1 MDFRKNGGKY
11 LVTIEVI
18 ILIIVLVLGVLHF
31 IIPGGSKNK
40 TSADGK
46 NNAISGTEYIWS
58 ATETGSDTETGQ
70 TTADAAGNTAVIQVD
85 ENVAQAEFSEA
96 VEQKIAEMSVEQKVC
111 QLFITRPE
119 EVTGVTQFT
128 QAGKKT
134 QESLA
139 AYPLGR
145 YVFGTGNFNGVTA
158 TRNIMANINKYVNTQ
173 KTIPMFLAVNE
184 AGGDNSPLA
193 AGNAYEVQPAM
204 SGIKTAEEAK
214 TSSGKI
220 SEYMNESML
229 NMNLAIP
236 VSTSGECAAAFVDT
250 YNAAGIYTAAGIFPG
265 ENVSDIKSAETS
277 YKAITQTGVSALIVG
292 NYSCKNL
299 TGDETMPCSVSTKT
313 VGYIRNSLG
322 YNGIIMTA
330 DLSAGVSGNYK
341 ADKAAVSA
349 VKAGVDMI
357 YVSTGFADC
366 YNAVLTA
373 VQSGDISQ
381 DILDQAVGRI
391 ITCKMGE

>member
-31 IIPGGSKNK
+31 IIPDGSKNK
-40 TSADGK
+40 TSADEK

-58 ATETGSDTETGQ
+58 ATETDSDTEAGQ

-139 AYPLGR
+139 AYPLGG

-193 AGNAYEVQPAM
+193 AGNAYEVQPPGADAV
-204 SGIKTAEEAK
+204 TA
-214 TSSGKI
+214 
-220 SEYMNESML
+220 
-229 NMNLAIP
+229 
-236 VSTSGECAAAFVDT
+236 
-250 YNAAGIYTAAGIFPG
+250 
-265 ENVSDIKSAETS
+265 
-277 YKAITQTGVSALIVG
+277 
-292 NYSCKNL
+292 
-299 TGDETMPCSVSTKT
+299 
-313 VGYIRNSLG
+313 
-322 YNGIIMTA
+322 
-330 DLSAGVSGNYK
+330 
-341 ADKAAVSA
+341 
-349 VKAGVDMI
+349 
-357 YVSTGFADC
+357 
-366 YNAVLTA
+366 
-373 VQSGDISQ
+373 
-381 DILDQAVGRI
+381 GR
-391 ITCKMGE
+391 